1 MAGAG
6 LLLLGAV
13 LQITRWDF
21 APFIYTVGA
30 VMFGYVQVMGNR
42 YDGKNFIVKR
52 LRRQQI
58 FGAIALVFAGVL
70 MFTMNRNEWIVCLSI
85 AAILELYTAF
95 RIPQE
100 LDKVKFSQG
109 YPCLTAGY
117 DVDLIAIVFLK
128 SRGPRHND
136 FGLNSKVIFEQT
148 KDAACQSR
156 IFRRKMNAHFLP

>member
-1 MAGAG
+1 MI
-6 LLLLGAV
+6 
-13 LQITRWDF
+13 ITER
-21 APFIYTVGA
+21 AAYRTTRKEYTSKKGFLA
-30 VMFGYVQVMGNR
+30 RILFKKRGSR
-42 YDGKNFIVKR
+42 KVKGR
-52 LRRQQI
+52 KQ
-58 FGAIALVFAGVL
+58 
-70 MFTMNRNEWIVCLSI
+70 
-85 AAILELYTAF
+85 
-95 RIPQE
+95 
-100 LDKVKFSQG
+100 VKFSQG

>member
-52 LRRQQI
+52 LRSSNLWCHCI
-58 FGAIALVFAGVL
+58 GFAGVL

-100 LDKVKFSQG
+100 LDKENK
-109 YPCLTAGY
+109 
-117 DVDLIAIVFLK
+117 
-128 SRGPRHND
+128 
-136 FGLNSKVIFEQT
+136 
-148 KDAACQSR
+148 
-156 IFRRKMNAHFLP
+156 